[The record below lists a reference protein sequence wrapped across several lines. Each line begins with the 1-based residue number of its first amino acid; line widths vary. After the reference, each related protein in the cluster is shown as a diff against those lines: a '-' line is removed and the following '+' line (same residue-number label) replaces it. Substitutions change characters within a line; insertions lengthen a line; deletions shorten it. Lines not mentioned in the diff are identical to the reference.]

1 MKVTLAHCNKLQ
13 WWNTN
18 EDAFSSAS
26 GSQKIAILR
35 RRGEW
40 GVEKEIT
47 LCRNAV
53 QTKVIHQRNDLK
65 SKMTA
70 TLDIEC

>member
-1 MKVTLAHCNKLQ
+1 M
-13 WWNTN
+13 
-18 EDAFSSAS
+18 
-26 GSQKIAILR
+26 
-35 RRGEW
+35 
-40 GVEKEIT
+40 EKEIT

>member
-13 WWNTN
+13 WWNTD
-18 EDAFSSAS
+18 EDAFCSAS
-26 GSQKIAILR
+26 GSRKIAILR
-35 RRGEW
+35 RG
-40 GVEKEIT
+40 GKEIT

>member
-18 EDAFSSAS
+18 EDSFSSAS

-35 RRGEW
+35 RGGL
-40 GVEKEIT
+40 GVKKEIT

>member
-35 RRGEW
+35 RGGG

>member
-35 RRGEW
+35 GGFGGE
-40 GVEKEIT
+40 K
-47 LCRNAV
+47 RNHFV
-53 QTKVIHQRNDLK
+53 P
-65 SKMTA
+65 
-70 TLDIEC
+70 